1 MIRICSHRILA
12 VSCPDQGLIS
22 WNPPSKSPNTRFG
35 KRVLDVWEEDR
46 IGEEHAPGNGKKDE
60 AKTSLLHNGALG
72 RPSFLCVQRP
82 EAKDPGCMCC
92 WHSSS
97 VPYLSKG
104 ACGPAEAWRLGWGM
118 SSFSPLPLLLPKQLT
133 PSSDVVLWLD
143 SKQHCSCG
151 HGVLSVSESE
161 SCWLSSWE

>member
-1 MIRICSHRILA
+1 MNLQNLEFERKFDTVVMRPWQYLCVWLF
-12 VSCPDQGLIS
+12 
-22 WNPPSKSPNTRFG
+22 SPLREQWQSAKAMWKAG
-35 KRVLDVWEEDR
+35 RQ
-46 IGEEHAPGNGKKDE
+46 DE
-60 AKTSLLHNGALG
+60 AIAPYSVSREVSHSVLKCKTVLM
-72 RPSFLCVQRP
+72 PSFLCVQRP
-82 EAKDPGCMCC
+82 EAKDPGCMYC